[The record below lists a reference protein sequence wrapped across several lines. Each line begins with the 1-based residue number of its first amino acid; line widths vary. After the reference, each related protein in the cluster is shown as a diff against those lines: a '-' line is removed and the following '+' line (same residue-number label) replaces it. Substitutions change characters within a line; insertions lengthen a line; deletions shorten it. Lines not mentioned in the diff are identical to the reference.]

1 MVILHYAYLVLK
13 MPGLH
18 GVMSI
23 GGDVKW
29 VYDCD
34 KESYEVAD
42 RLATSTELKVLKE
55 ALAESPTPP
64 PNQSWLTLS
73 SPKSPFSR
81 RM

>member
-55 ALAESPTPP
+55 AMAESPPLPRT
-64 PNQSWLTLS
+64 SHG
-73 SPKSPFSR
+73 
-81 RM
+81 